1 MADRKFNRAE
11 RGKYTL
17 EEKDGLGKLCEKYK
31 LEYDEKL
38 NSTSGQV
45 TYNEK
50 RKKHTNQTPREGY
63 IAKAVREFHSDLKDV
78 KHDDSNLKAAICLGK
93 RCYEQV
99 IESKESGEINVETS
113 KSKYRKA
120 GGGEKKT
127 IPDVRD
133 ALFDWFIDI
142 RGTLKARLPRK
153 MFKTQCKIFYELW
166 LAQQSKEVP
175 EDKKILQPMD
185 TKLDE

>member
-1 MADRKFNRAE
+1 MADRKFNCDE

-63 IAKAVREFHSDLKDV
+63 VAKAVREFYSDLKDV
-78 KHDDSNLKAAICLGK
+78 MHDDSNLKAAICLGK
-93 RCYEQV
+93 ICYEQV
-99 IESKESGEINVETS
+99 IESKESGEINVEPS

-120 GGGEKKT
+120 GAGRNTT

-133 ALFDWFIDI
+133 AIFDWFIDI
-142 RGTLKARLPRK
+142 RGTL
-153 MFKTQCKIFYELW
+153 
-166 LAQQSKEVP
+166 
-175 EDKKILQPMD
+175 
-185 TKLDE
+185 